1 MLEQKPFLK
10 ASPMSSHYKVL
21 VVDDE
26 DDHLV
31 LIQRSFKYSE
41 NYILELV
48 SSLNSA
54 LSIIPE
60 FNPDVILSD
69 FRLPDGDARELIARY
84 SQKIP
89 IVIMTSYG
97 NEALAVELIKAGA
110 MDYFIKSPDT
120 FGNISWIIE
129 RVCREWTLFTD
140 RRKIEED
147 KRLLA
152 ELLEMAPASFVVHDQ
167 EGKFLYANQRAI
179 ELEKKQ
185 DGSFNNNIG
194 LSEILINKLKEGGN
208 DEINYELEL
217 IRGNGDFVPLNVY
230 SRKIDWN
237 NHKFFLTVTTDIT
250 EIKKYQEEILRK
262 NKEIEIQNQ
271 EYLKLM
277 NELMKSKE
285 KAEESDRLKSAFL
298 ANMSHEIRTPMNGI
312 IGFADLL
319 EEGDLDDE
327 KKKQFLQIIKNS
339 GMQLLNI
346 INDIIDISKIET
358 GQIKFLEEKVHIISM
373 MKELYSFFRP
383 ITSGKMLDFDIRIT
397 EQGDFDEC
405 ITDGVKLRQILTNLI
420 NNAIKFTDCGQIEVT
435 VKPGN
440 RYLLFDV
447 KDSGCGISKDDQE
460 IVFDRFRQ
468 VENGSGTLQMGTGLG
483 LAICKAYI
491 EMNGGSIW
499 VTSEIGKGST
509 FSFTWPFKSVQ
520 SLVSH
525 LAGGNLSRK
534 SDQEISEIYNWK
546 SKTIL
551 VAEDEAVNFYYV
563 KELLTPTE
571 ANVVKVINGAEV
583 LNYLANNPA
592 PDIVLMDLKMP
603 VMNGFQTTVEI
614 RKQNKKIPIV
624 AVTAYAFA
632 GEKDKA
638 LEAGCNAFVH
648 KPFRK
653 EELLEVISLYIGR

>member
-1 MLEQKPFLK
+1 
-10 ASPMSSHYKVL
+10 MSIRYKVL

-41 NYILELV
+41 NYILEFV

-54 LSIIPE
+54 FAIIPD
-60 FNPDVILSD
+60 FAPDVILSD
-69 FRLPDGDARELIARY
+69 FKLPDGDARELIARY

-120 FGNISWIIE
+120 FGNVSWIIE
-129 RVCREWTLFTD
+129 RVYREWTLITD

-147 KRLLA
+147 KKLLA
-152 ELLEMAPASFVVHDQ
+152 ELLEMAPASFVVHD
-167 EGKFLYANQRAI
+167 EKGKFLYANQRAI
-179 ELEKKQ
+179 ELQKKQ
-185 DGSFNNNIG
+185 DGSFNSKDV
-194 LSEILINKLKEGGN
+194 LSEILINKLKNGGN
-208 DEINYELEL
+208 DEINYELEFK
-217 IRGNGDFVPLNVY
+217 RDNGNLVPLNVY

-271 EYLKLM
+271 EYIKLM
-277 NELMKSKE
+277 SELVKSKE

-319 EEGDLDDE
+319 EEEDLDNE

-339 GMQLLNI
+339 GLQLLNI

-358 GQIKFLEEKVHIISM
+358 GQIKFLEEKVHLTSM
-373 MKELYSFFRP
+373 IKEIYSFFRP
-383 ITSGKMLDFDIRIT
+383 ITSGKNLGFDILIND
-397 EQGDFDEC
+397 QGSFDEC

-420 NNAIKFTDCGQIEVT
+420 NNAIKFTHLGQIEVT
-435 VKPGN
+435 VEPGN
-440 RYLLFDV
+440 EYLLFAI
-447 KDSGCGISKDDQE
+447 KDSGCGISKEDQE
-460 IVFDRFRQ
+460 VVFDRFRQ
-468 VENGSGTLQMGTGLG
+468 AENGSGTLQVGTGLG

-499 VTSEIGKGST
+499 VTSEIGKGSI
-509 FSFTWPFKSVQ
+509 FSFTWPYKPVCQRVNSI
-520 SLVSH
+520 
-525 LAGGNLSRK
+525 AGAGNMRK
-534 SDQEISEIYNWK
+534 SDQEISLLYHWK
-546 SKTIL
+546 NKTIL

-563 KELLTPTE
+563 KELLVPTE
-571 ANVVKVINGAEV
+571 AEVIKVINGTEV
-583 LNYLANNPA
+583 LNYLAKNPA
-592 PDIVLMDLKMP
+592 PDIILMDLKMP
-603 VMNGFQTTVEI
+603 LMNGFETTVGV
-614 RKQNKKIPIV
+614 RKLNTDIPII

-638 LEAGCNAFVH
+638 LDAGCNAFIH

-653 EELLEVISLYIGR
+653 EELLETISKFIDK